1 MRWQGQGLWVEVLH
15 SQAGLATQILVQ
27 AGKTALLFD
36 AGDGTLRDLRVRGRR
51 PQDLAGV
58 FLTHGHADHMAGLYG
73 LLGYLRAE
81 GHAGEFT
88 VGYPRGA
95 CEVEEVLAAFQ
106 RCYGRSIPYALKLM
120 PLDDGMCVCLSDV
133 EVWARSVKHWHS
145 LRGKPLAPAPAL
157 GYRLVF
163 QGQVVAVTGDSAPCP
178 ALEELVRDADLA
190 LIEATLDERAPLEQR
205 ELLHLTRAQAETLGR
220 LARQAYFIHRPQA

>member
-1 MRWQGQGLWVEVLH
+1 MRWKRGELEVEVLH
-15 SQAGLATQILVQ
+15 SQAGLATQIHVQ
-27 AGKTALLFD
+27 AGTTALLFD
-36 AGDGTLRDLRVRGRR
+36 AGDGTLRDLCGRGRR

-58 FLTHGHADHMAGLYG
+58 FFTHGHADHMAGLYG

-81 GHAGEFT
+81 GHVGKLT

-106 RCYGRSIPYALKLM
+106 RCYSRSIPYSLEVQ
-120 PLDDGMCVCLSDV
+120 PLEDGMRVGFPEV
-133 EVWARSVKHWHS
+133 EVWAKSVKHWHS

-163 QGQVVAVTGDSAPCP
+163 RGQVVALTGDSGFCP

-190 LIEATLDERAPLEQR
+190 LIEATLPAHAPSEQQ
-205 ELLHLTRAQAETLGR
+205 ELLHLTRAQAERLGR
-220 LARQAYFIHRPQA
+220 LAREAYFIHTPPA